1 MKRINNKTV
10 VKELQLS
17 VKTINDKFAI
27 CCIANR
33 TYKSAT
39 QQKQHSS
46 NAAGFIQKN
55 MFLLMIFSTM
65 FFVACNNNKEQQT
78 VTATGSR
85 MPENYPKQD
94 SLATDIPLDAL
105 LKPTNEYVITS
116 VPVTTLETSTE
127 AIEVPALG
135 TVQYDYRQ
143 AGTVAANIAGRIEK
157 LYVRYR
163 YQFVNKGQKV
173 LDIYSPELLTSQQNY
188 IYLLQ
193 NDAQNSS
200 LITAARQRLLL
211 LGMTGGQLSQVA
223 KSGQPQYSVS
233 VYSKYSGYVTDIA
246 LQGMASN
253 TLDGNGIPGGN
264 NFKQTTEELSI
275 KEGAYVD
282 AGQTIFNVINTNT
295 VIVALS
301 IMPGGQNL
309 IKVGDPV
316 VIQPE
321 TSAGKIRSA
330 IAFIEP
336 SFSGETRALM
346 ARAYVNNAGAKIPVG
361 SQVQA
366 TIFPKQKT
374 AEWLPAGAVLSL
386 GLNNIVFKKEGQLF
400 RAYKITTGMRQDDKV
415 QVLSGLTAKDT
426 VAANAQYLTDNESF
440 IQVKQ

>member
-1 MKRINNKTV
+1 MKRINYTLIV
-10 VKELQLS
+10 IFLG
-17 VKTINDKFAI
+17 
-27 CCIANR
+27 
-33 TYKSAT
+33 AT
-39 QQKQHSS
+39 
-46 NAAGFIQKN
+46 
-55 MFLLMIFSTM
+55 FLLS
-65 FFVACNNNKEQQT
+65 CNSKNEKEN
-78 VTATGSR
+78 VTATGTR
-85 MPENYPKQD
+85 MPEHYPKQD
-94 SLATDIPLDAL
+94 SLSSNIPLDAL

-127 AIEVPALG
+127 AMEVPALG

-163 YQFVNKGQKV
+163 YQFVSKGQKV
-173 LDIYSPELLTSQQNY
+173 LEIYSPELVTSQQNY

-193 NDAQNSS
+193 NDAQNTS
-200 LITAARQRLLL
+200 LINAARQRLLL

-223 KSGQPQYSVS
+223 KSGQPLYSVT
-233 VYSKYSGYVTDIA
+233 VFSKYSGYVTDIA
-246 LQGMASN
+246 SQGMAPN
-253 TLDGNGIPGGN
+253 TPDGNGMAGS
-264 NFKQTTEELSI
+264 NFQQTTEELSV

-301 IMPGGQNL
+301 IMPGGQNV

-316 VIQPE
+316 VIQTE
-321 TSAGKIRSA
+321 TSAEKIRSA

-336 SFSGETRALM
+336 SFSGETRTLM
-346 ARAYVNNAGAKIPVG
+346 ARAYINNAGTKIPVG

-374 AEWLPAGAVLSL
+374 ADWLPAGAVLSL
-386 GLNNIVFKKEGQLF
+386 GLNDIVFKKEGQLF
-400 RAYKITTGMRQDDKV
+400 RAYKITTGMRQDDKI

>member
-1 MKRINNKTV
+1 MMKRINYILIIIFLGATLLLSCNSK
-10 VKELQLS
+10 KE
-17 VKTINDKFAI
+17 
-27 CCIANR
+27 
-33 TYKSAT
+33 
-39 QQKQHSS
+39 
-46 NAAGFIQKN
+46 
-55 MFLLMIFSTM
+55 
-65 FFVACNNNKEQQT
+65 KET

-85 MPENYPKQD
+85 MPEHYPEQD
-94 SLATDIPLDAL
+94 SQAADIPLDAL
-105 LKPTNEYVITS
+105 LKPTNEFVITS
-116 VPVTTLETSTE
+116 VPVTTIQTSTE
-127 AIEVPALG
+127 AMEVPALG

-163 YQFVNKGQKV
+163 YQFVSKGQKV
-173 LDIYSPELLTSQQNY
+173 LKIYSPELVTSQQNY

-193 NDAQNSS
+193 NDRQNTS
-200 LITAARQRLLL
+200 LINAARQRLLL

-223 KSGQPQYSVS
+223 KSGQPLYSVT
-233 VYSKYSGYVTDIA
+233 VFSKYSGYVTDIA
-246 LQGMASN
+246 SQAMSSN
-253 TLDGNGIPGGN
+253 TLAGNGMSGN
-264 NFKQTTEELSI
+264 NNFQQTTEELSI

-301 IMPGGQNL
+301 IMPAGQNL
-309 IKVGDPV
+309 IKLGDPV
-316 VIQPE
+316 VINPE

-336 SFSGETRALM
+336 SFSGETRTLM
-346 ARAYVNNAGAKIPVG
+346 ARAYINNAGAKIPVG

-366 TIFPKQKT
+366 TIYPKQKT
-374 AEWLPAGAVLSL
+374 ADWLPAGAVLSL
-386 GLNNIVFKKEGQLF
+386 GLNDIVFKKEGQLF
-400 RAYKITTGMRQDDKV
+400 RAYKITTGMRQDDKI

>member
-1 MKRINNKTV
+1 MMKRINYIRIIIFLGAFYMLSCNSK
-10 VKELQLS
+10 KE
-17 VKTINDKFAI
+17 
-27 CCIANR
+27 
-33 TYKSAT
+33 
-39 QQKQHSS
+39 
-46 NAAGFIQKN
+46 
-55 MFLLMIFSTM
+55 
-65 FFVACNNNKEQQT
+65 KET
-78 VTATGSR
+78 ATATGTR
-85 MPENYPKQD
+85 MPEHYPKQD
-94 SLATDIPLDAL
+94 SLTTDIPLDAL

-116 VPVTTLETSTE
+116 VPVTTLEPIYE

-143 AGTVAANIAGRIEK
+143 AGTVAASIAGRIEK

-173 LDIYSPELLTSQQNY
+173 LDIYSPELVTSQQNY

-193 NDAQNSS
+193 NDGQNTS
-200 LITAARQRLLL
+200 LINAARQRLLL

-223 KSGQPQYSVS
+223 KTGKPQYSVS

-246 LQGMASN
+246 SQGMSPN
-253 TLDGNGIPGGN
+253 TLDGNGISGN
-264 NFKQTTEELSI
+264 NNFQQTTEELSI

-309 IKVGDPV
+309 IKVGDRV

-321 TSAGKIRSA
+321 TTADKISTV

-346 ARAYVNNAGAKIPVG
+346 ARAYINNTSVKIPIG

-366 TIFPKQKT
+366 TIYPKQKT
-374 AEWLPAGAVLSL
+374 ANWLPAGAVLSL
-386 GLNNIVFKKEGQLF
+386 GLNDIVFKKEGPFF
-400 RAYKITTGMRQDDKV
+400 RAYKITTGMRQNDKV
-415 QVLSGLTAKDT
+415 QVLTGLTITDT
-426 VAANAQYLTDNESF
+426 IAANAQYLTDNESF